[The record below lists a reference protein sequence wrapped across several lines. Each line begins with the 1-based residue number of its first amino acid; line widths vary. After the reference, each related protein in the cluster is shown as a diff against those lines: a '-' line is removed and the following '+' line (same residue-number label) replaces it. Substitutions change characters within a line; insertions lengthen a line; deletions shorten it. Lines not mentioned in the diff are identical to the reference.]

1 MNTEPARLVES
12 GPVAEARQAQGEL
25 AETAAREPQAVLA
38 EQQASLAGARADMAA
53 LTASALGALQGERR
67 ETATG
72 GRAQQEAMVGSE
84 EAMRAQAAAEAERIF
99 EDAQTRVATLL
110 DPLPRTAMETWE
122 AGIRVLST
130 RFEQHL
136 ARVQRWIDERHEST
150 ALAVIDYLAGLPAWV
165 TEEYDEAEEAFGDGV
180 CELIREISTEVNGVI
195 LACEAIIDEAR
206 ADIDQVFEAL
216 PAELQ
221 EWAAGQQE
229 RFGER
234 LDGLQERARQTRED
248 FTRELTQRASEA
260 VQSVRERVHELREA
274 ARGLLGR
281 IADAVDAFLEDPA
294 RFILEGLLQLVGIA
308 PSAFWAVVDRIGQ
321 VLEDIAEDPVG
332 FGNNLMSALG
342 QGFQQFFDNIT
353 DHLLQGLLDWLFSG
367 LGAVGV
373 QLPSDTSLRSVIT
386 FFLQLMGLSW
396 ENIRE
401 ILARHVGEEN
411 VALLEK
417 AWELVSAFMEMGPE
431 GLFELIEEQLDPA
444 NLLDIV
450 LQAAV
455 EYLVQAVVQAVT
467 ARIIALFNPV
477 GAIVQAIEAIYRV
490 LKWIFE
496 NAARIFRLVETVVN
510 GVADLIAGNIGAMA
524 NAVEGALAGLIAP
537 VIDFLAGYLGLGD
550 LPDKVADVIRGLQRR
565 VLAVVERVIAFLAD
579 RARGLLR
586 ALGLGEDAEDEV
598 DEEDPEKADRVRAG
612 LAAIDTE
619 EQRRAE
625 GGKISREEAA
635 AVATAVRQSHPVFTS
650 LRVVDGGD
658 SWDYAWEASPGD
670 TKDTATTKAEDAG
683 EHAANYAEIQH
694 LVGEPMGTPL
704 TPDYHYR
711 TQNGRQ
717 FPQRREADDALY
729 ERLGLDKDNNIKLG
743 ASEEVEIHPSKHV
756 MEGKQDGGKW
766 KLVPNRRGKHKIRTS
781 FYRSG
786 DGYVA
791 AATTRRDQII
801 EANTDPANP
810 GHWVHPRYTAG
821 ESVPKTNY
829 AVEHTPPVAVHWNTG
844 GNNDVQ
850 PNRVTWYSFA
860 GRTSQLIVLSREENS
875 RRGSGGVEFTDYV
888 GLSFR
893 GPGD

>member
-1 MNTEPARLVES
+1 
-12 GPVAEARQAQGEL
+12 
-25 AETAAREPQAVLA
+25 
-38 EQQASLAGARADMAA
+38 
-53 LTASALGALQGERR
+53 
-67 ETATG
+67 
-72 GRAQQEAMVGSE
+72 MVGSE
-84 EAMRAQAAAEAERIF
+84 EAMRAQAAAEAELIF

-150 ALAVIDYLAGLPAWV
+150 ALAVIDYLAGLPDWV

-221 EWAAGQQE
+221 EWATAQQE

-234 LDGLQERARQTRED
+234 LDGLQEQARQTRED

-321 VLEDIAEDPVG
+321 VLEDIADDPMG

-386 FFLQLMGLSW
+386 FFLQLMGLTW

-431 GLFELIEEQLDPA
+431 GLFELIKEQLDPA

-450 LQAAV
+450 LEAAV

-537 VIDFLAGYLGLGD
+537 VIDFLAGYLGLGG
-550 LPDKVADVIRGLQRR
+550 LPDKIADVIRGLQRR

-612 LAAIDTE
+612 LAAIDAE

-625 GGKISREEAA
+625 GGKISREEAEQ
-635 AVATAVRQSHPVFTS
+635 VAGTVREAHPVFTR
-650 LRVVDGGD
+650 LAVVDGGD
-658 SWDYAWEASPGD
+658 SWNYRWEASPGGE
-670 TKDTATTKAEDAG
+670 KDTETTKEEG
-683 EHAANYAEIQH
+683 SAA
-694 LVGEPMGTPL
+694 
-704 TPDYHYR
+704 
-711 TQNGRQ
+711 
-717 FPQRREADDALY
+717 
-729 ERLGLDKDNNIKLG
+729 
-743 ASEEVEIHPSKHV
+743 
-756 MEGKQDGGKW
+756 
-766 KLVPNRRGKHKIRTS
+766 
-781 FYRSG
+781 
-786 DGYVA
+786 
-791 AATTRRDQII
+791 
-801 EANTDPANP
+801 
-810 GHWVHPRYTAG
+810 
-821 ESVPKTNY
+821 SV
-829 AVEHTPPVAVHWNTG
+829 
-844 GNNDVQ
+844 
-850 PNRVTWYSFA
+850 FA
-860 GRTSQLIVLSREENS
+860 GRRIDESGIEGELVAAGYRRPYQRQGRWIIARVDASSGLPRLSVSDGIISQGPTEDQRDRGEVAVELGAILASLPAHPHLHLFSIDPTAGQLRLGNSLRKEALSAYRPRRTRQMRRAIDQLAMTSDETEGLVEIPVGGSAELAEIESTGELPSRIT
-875 RRGSGGVEFTDYV
+875 GSGLRASAMSESLVEWFVDLRRSGWPPGWEVHHVVPTDWGGSDNVSNYAAI
-888 GLSFR
+888 
-893 GPGD
+893 PGAMHADITSWWNRLRTMILRSSEAAAAREDGTTAEYRSVRLE